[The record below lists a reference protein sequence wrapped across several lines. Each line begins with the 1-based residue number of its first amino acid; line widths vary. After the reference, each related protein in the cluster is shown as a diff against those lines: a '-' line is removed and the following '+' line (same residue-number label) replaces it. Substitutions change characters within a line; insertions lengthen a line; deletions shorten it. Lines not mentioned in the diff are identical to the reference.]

1 MLYCL
6 HFTMTASYSNLICI
20 GHSFVNWILL
30 QNKTCL
36 YFWWPICHT
45 VIKNKFKV
53 KYVFSSFVELL
64 LLLFPFIQIHA
75 SNRHTKDLILAI
87 LLMLSND
94 LIDRLS
100 F

>member
-1 MLYCL
+1 
-6 HFTMTASYSNLICI
+6 MTASCYNLICI

-36 YFWWPICHT
+36 YFWWPMCHT

-53 KYVFSSFVELL
+53 NYVFSSFVELL
-64 LLLFPFIQIHA
+64 LLLFPFIKIHA

-87 LLMLSND
+87 LSMLSND
-94 LIDRLS
+94 LIARLS